1 VSDPRES
8 ALERR
13 RDESD
18 PAAVGFVL
26 QLGRAL
32 HSYGYSAQ
40 PVVPMPE
47 RAEERR
53 TAVHTVNLTPPG
65 ARRDPAL
72 ASRIACSEASW
83 EVQWEAAMPPP
94 SSTTF
99 TESTI
104 R

>member
-1 VSDPRES
+1 MSDRRES

-40 PVVPMPE
+40 RLEDILGATSDRLGLHGYQFFSTPTSIMSAASARTCCGSS
-47 RAEERR
+47 RAR
-53 TAVHTVNLTPPG
+53 
-65 ARRDPAL
+65 
-72 ASRIACSEASW
+72 
-83 EVQWEAAMPPP
+83 
-94 SSTTF
+94 
-99 TESTI
+99 
-104 R
+104 